1 MTESLPVLF
10 QRQSDAREGFM
21 CWLVLRPPNN
31 DLCGVIQ
38 VGQTVR
44 DDLPKT
50 SHVLTD
56 ARHSGMFYTLDK
68 KFLAGV
74 SFSVLKYSV

>member
-1 MTESLPVLF
+1 MI
-10 QRQSDAREGFM
+10 
-21 CWLVLRPPNN
+21 C
-31 DLCGVIQ
+31 VIQ

-44 DDLPKT
+44 DALPKT